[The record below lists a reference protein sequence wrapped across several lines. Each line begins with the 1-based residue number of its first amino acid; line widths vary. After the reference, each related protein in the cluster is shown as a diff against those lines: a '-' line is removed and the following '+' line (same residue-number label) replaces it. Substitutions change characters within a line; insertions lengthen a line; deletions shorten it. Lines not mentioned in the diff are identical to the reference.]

1 MNICHVGW
9 TKSLVFGPI
18 QIGFGYIAKSLIYRI
33 GVSDDPFCKPT
44 FNGEGVF
51 NRIEPF
57 YGGSGSENGNKVKW

>member
-1 MNICHVGW
+1 MNICHVGC
-9 TKSLVFGPI
+9 TKPLVFGPI

-33 GVSDDPFCKPT
+33 GVSDDPKSI